1 MRDILKSRCTWT
13 TSDWNKF
20 NFMNRNQRTLFTFCE
35 RGSSCL
41 EKKYFAAHWIMRSF
55 CTWSRLKAYHVDD
68 VRAENGCYR
77 KNRCRDINFKV
88 EVPFQV
94 QKFQVGEIKLR
105 NDYDGNSLKIILN
118 NVHHSIEL
126 GYIFLNFLKMFFN
139 LFKFS
144 KLRRWWDKVTFS
156 T

>member
-1 MRDILKSRCTWT
+1 
-13 TSDWNKF
+13 
-20 NFMNRNQRTLFTFCE
+20 
-35 RGSSCL
+35 
-41 EKKYFAAHWIMRSF
+41 MRSF

-77 KNRCRDINFKV
+77 KNRCRDINFRV

-105 NDYDGNSLKIILN
+105 DDYDGNSLKIILN

-126 GYIFLNFLKMFFN
+126 G
-139 LFKFS
+139 
-144 KLRRWWDKVTFS
+144 
-156 T
+156 